1 MIFITIAMK
10 KLILLLLLCPLSM
23 WAKFYPGTITMN
35 DGSTKSGYVDPPW
48 WDSNKVS
55 FKPTEKG
62 KTEKIEIEN
71 VKELN
76 YTADGKAMR
85 VMTLTLAHIKMF
97 QSEYSLDKDKSWV
110 LVEKSGKGLNLVSI
124 YDTDGGEDG
133 WFFFIHKPD
142 EDVAKYVFTKYG
154 PGTGMMMKYKFI
166 EPYVKINF
174 EKECPEMVKA
184 FTKEVFDDKGVT
196 VVVDL
201 YDQYCN

>member
-1 MIFITIAMK
+1 
-10 KLILLLLLCPLSM
+10 M

-110 LVEKSGKGLNLVSI
+110 FHVLNI
-124 YDTDGGEDG
+124 G
-133 WFFFIHKPD
+133 
-142 EDVAKYVFTKYG
+142 
-154 PGTGMMMKYKFI
+154 
-166 EPYVKINF
+166 
-174 EKECPEMVKA
+174 
-184 FTKEVFDDKGVT
+184 
-196 VVVDL
+196 
-201 YDQYCN
+201 

>member
-1 MIFITIAMK
+1 MK

-76 YTADGKAMR
+76 YTADGKAIR
-85 VMTLTLAHIKMF
+85 
-97 QSEYSLDKDKSWV
+97 
-110 LVEKSGKGLNLVSI
+110 GL
-124 YDTDGGEDG
+124 
-133 WFFFIHKPD
+133 
-142 EDVAKYVFTKYG
+142 
-154 PGTGMMMKYKFI
+154 
-166 EPYVKINF
+166 
-174 EKECPEMVKA
+174 
-184 FTKEVFDDKGVT
+184 
-196 VVVDL
+196 
-201 YDQYCN
+201 Q